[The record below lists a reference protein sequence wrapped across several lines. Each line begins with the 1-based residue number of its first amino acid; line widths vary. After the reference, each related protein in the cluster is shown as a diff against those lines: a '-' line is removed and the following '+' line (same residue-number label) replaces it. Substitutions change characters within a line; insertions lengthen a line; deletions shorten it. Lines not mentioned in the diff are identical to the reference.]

1 VGPALGQTVPMD
13 QRDPFLPELDP
24 SSVLA
29 FDAAATARELV
40 TACLGSGDDPVLLR
54 VVLRNTLMELY
65 QDLRPTPAHTERAA
79 ALLCSLVSLLQVALS
94 GVGQL
99 AIDEGDDALDVAKV
113 FEQLAAS
120 AIDDGLTF

>member
-1 VGPALGQTVPMD
+1 MD
-13 QRDPFLPELDP
+13 RRDPFVPELDP
-24 SSVLA
+24 SSPLA
-29 FDAAATARELV
+29 LDAAATARELV
-40 TACLGSGDDPVLLR
+40 TACLGSRDDPALLR
-54 VVLRNTLMELY
+54 VVLRHTLVELY
-65 QDLRPTPAHTERAA
+65 DGLRPTPAHTERAA

-99 AIDEGDDALDVAKV
+99 AIDEGEEELDVAKV